1 VEGAWNLHLA
11 TLDHPLDFFI
21 MYSSLST
28 VLGTPGQANYV
39 AANMYL
45 EGLAEYRRG
54 RGLPALA
61 LGLGPLSDVGYV
73 TRNQAVNDLHKRV
86 GIEAISSRQAFAQL
100 ERLLGADATCVTA
113 AQVDWGRIGQL
124 WQGEIQTRLSLVVSA
139 SSAGH
144 VEDVQKQLERLPAE
158 QRKSF
163 LVAWI
168 QNHFARVLGGSAEQ
182 IEADRP
188 LVELGLDSL
197 MVVELS
203 GVMSRELQIS
213 ISVMEVIQS
222 GSINNMADRILQVLQ
237 SSDQAPASAA
247 NHAVEEQQPVAA
259 LSEE

>member
-1 VEGAWNLHLA
+1 VHLA

-28 VLGTPGQANYV
+28 ALGTPGQANYV

-45 EGLAEYRRG
+45 EALAEYRRR

-73 TRNQAVNDLHKRV
+73 TRNPAVNDLHKRV
-86 GIEAISSRQAFAQL
+86 GIEGISSRQAFAQL

-124 WQGEIQTRLSLVVSA
+124 WQGEIQPRLSLVVSA
-139 SSAGH
+139 SGNGH
-144 VEDVQKQLERLPAE
+144 VEDIQKQLERLPPE

-163 LVAWI
+163 LITWI
-168 QNHFARVLGGSAEQ
+168 QGHFVRVLGASAEQ
-182 IEADRP
+182 IDADRP

-203 GVMSRELQIS
+203 GVMSRELQIR

-222 GSINNMADRILQVLQ
+222 GSINNMADRLLQALQ
-237 SSDQAPASAA
+237 SSDEAPASTAKQ
-247 NHAVEEQQPVAA
+247 VTEEQPVAA
-259 LSEE
+259 LSEQ